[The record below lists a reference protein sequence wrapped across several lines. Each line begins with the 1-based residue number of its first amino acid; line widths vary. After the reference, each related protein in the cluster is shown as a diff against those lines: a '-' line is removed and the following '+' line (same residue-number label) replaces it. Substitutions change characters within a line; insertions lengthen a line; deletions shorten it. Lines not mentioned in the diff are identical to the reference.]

1 VTVRSPLETLKEL
14 RQQVHDA
21 EQAQLAASAALES
34 SAEEER
40 ERARRRLAQPA
51 AEAEAARRRED
62 ERLAESGI
70 TAAEG
75 QLRVQWESAERNHR
89 ARLDREH
96 ARALDNLRAAAERHE
111 RARSSLSQADA
122 ELRVVQERIDQRE
135 RLQQRAEELAQ
146 QEMVDES
153 ALRRFSERNGA

>member
-21 EQAQLAASAALES
+21 EQAQLAASASLES
-34 SAEEER
+34 SAEEEK
-40 ERARRRLAQPA
+40 ERARQRLAMAQA
-51 AEAEAARRRED
+51 RAEAARRRED

-75 QLRVQWESAERNHR
+75 QLRVQWENAERLNR

-96 ARALDNLRAAAERHE
+96 ERAVDNLRAAVARHE

-135 RLQQRAEELAQ
+135 RLRQRAEELAQ
-146 QEMVDES
+146 QELVDES
-153 ALRRFSERNGA
+153 SLRRFTERNGA